1 MGRTDRHRPLA
12 HNRLGNP
19 LRQKGRECRASL
31 PRHVHRPQAG
41 KRYGNRTGSRFARRL
56 RIMSRTAPL
65 AGIKVLDLTRLLP
78 GPVAT
83 LHLADLGAEVIKIE
97 DPQVGDYA
105 RTLGTG
111 AGEDSAY
118 FRMINRNKLG
128 LCLDLKKPGAAEVF
142 LRLAEKADVV
152 VESFRPGVV
161 DKLGIGYAAVAA
173 VSPRIAYCSISGDGQ
188 DGPYKDLAGHDI
200 NYLGYAGVLDQIGHA
215 GGPPAIPNFQIAD
228 LLGGALTAA
237 MGILAAVIDARS
249 SGQGRYIDVSMTDSV
264 LAHTYF
270 AMLRLNDAGHAA
282 PRGGDLL
289 SGGLP
294 CYATYR
300 CADGK
305 YMAVGALEGK
315 FWQLCC
321 STLARPEW
329 IKRQWDP
336 ALRDELAA
344 LFATRPRDAWAAAF
358 AGVDCCVTPVLSR
371 EESLVDPQITARG
384 MVVKADG
391 LTQFAPPLKMSD
403 HPFEIR
409 RPAPAVGEHNQPL
422 LEAA

>member
-1 MGRTDRHRPLA
+1 
-12 HNRLGNP
+12 
-19 LRQKGRECRASL
+19 
-31 PRHVHRPQAG
+31 
-41 KRYGNRTGSRFARRL
+41 
-56 RIMSRTAPL
+56 MSRPAPL
-65 AGIKVLDLTRLLP
+65 NGIRILDLTRLLP

-111 AGEDSAY
+111 SGEDSAY
-118 FRMINRNKLG
+118 FRMINRNKQG
-128 LCLDLKKPGAAEVF
+128 LCLDLKKPDGVDVF
-142 LRLAEKADVV
+142 LRLAREADVV
-152 VESFRPGVV
+152 IESFRPGVV

-173 VSPRIAYCSISGDGQ
+173 VNPRIAYCSISGYGQ

-200 NYLGYAGVLDQIGHA
+200 NYLGYAGVLDQIGLE
-215 GGPPAIPNFQIAD
+215 GSQPAIPNFQIAD

-237 MGILAAVIDARS
+237 MGILAAVIEARQ

-270 AMLRLNDAGHAA
+270 TMLRLNDAGRSA
-282 PRGGDLL
+282 PRGTDLL

-321 STLARPEW
+321 TVLGRPEW
-329 IKRQWDP
+329 ITRQWD
-336 ALRDELAA
+336 ASLKTEMGE
-344 LFATRPRDAWAAAF
+344 LFATRGRDDWAAVF
-358 AGVDCCVTPVLSR
+358 AAVDCCVTPILTP
-371 EESLVDPQITARG
+371 EEALLNEQMTARR
-384 MVVKADG
+384 MVLEEDG
-391 LTQFAPPLKMSD
+391 LTQFAPPLKMSGYE
-403 HPFEIR
+403 FTIR
-409 RPAPAVGEHNQPL
+409 QPSPKSGEHNQAIL
-422 LEAA
+422 AAAGYAPEEIARLKQGGVFG

>member
-1 MGRTDRHRPLA
+1 
-12 HNRLGNP
+12 
-19 LRQKGRECRASL
+19 
-31 PRHVHRPQAG
+31 
-41 KRYGNRTGSRFARRL
+41 
-56 RIMSRTAPL
+56 MSRPAPL
-65 AGIKVLDLTRLLP
+65 NGIRILDLTRLLP

-111 AGEDSAY
+111 SGEDSAY
-118 FRMINRNKLG
+118 FRMINRNKQG
-128 LCLDLKKPGAAEVF
+128 LCLDLKKPDGVDVF
-142 LRLAEKADVV
+142 LRLAREADVV
-152 VESFRPGVV
+152 IESFRPGVV

-173 VSPRIAYCSISGDGQ
+173 VNPRIAYCSISGYGQ

-200 NYLGYAGVLDQIGHA
+200 NYLGYAGVLDQIGLE
-215 GGPPAIPNFQIAD
+215 GSQPAIPNFQIAD

-237 MGILAAVIDARS
+237 MGILAAVIEARQ

-270 AMLRLNDAGHAA
+270 TMLRLNDAGRSA
-282 PRGGDLL
+282 PRGTDLL

-321 STLARPEW
+321 TVLGRPEW
-329 IKRQWDP
+329 ITRQWD
-336 ALRDELAA
+336 ASLKAEMGE
-344 LFATRPRDAWAAAF
+344 LFATRGRDDWAAVF
-358 AGVDCCVTPVLSR
+358 AAVDCCVTPILTP
-371 EESLVDPQITARG
+371 EEALLNEQMTARR
-384 MVVKADG
+384 MVLEEDG
-391 LTQFAPPLKMSD
+391 LTQFAPPLKMSGYE
-403 HPFEIR
+403 FTIR
-409 RPAPAVGEHNQPL
+409 QPSPKSGEHNQAIL
-422 LEAA
+422 AAAGYAPEEIARLKQGGVFG